1 MTTLAIVELVADI
14 ITIGA
19 SVVIIAVCVD
29 ILKTLKK

>member
-19 SVVIIAVCVD
+19 SIVAIVVCID
-29 ILKTLKK
+29 ILKMLKR

>member
-1 MTTLAIVELVADI
+1 MTTLEIVGIVADI

-19 SVVIIAVCVD
+19 SVVIIAVCAD

>member
-1 MTTLAIVELVADI
+1 MTTLEIVGIVADI

>member
-1 MTTLAIVELVADI
+1 MTTLEIIGIVADI

-29 ILKTLKK
+29 ILKTVKK

>member
-1 MTTLAIVELVADI
+1 MTTLEIIGIVADI